1 LTYKGTISV
10 LLFTDDEIKA
20 RILLKLYRLG
30 KWRASHTS
38 FENLKKGFNQR
49 DLGKKGTRRVDDV
62 GNDLIKSNWL
72 LSKPTGYGLEVSLNH
87 QFSQEIVSFIK
98 QFFSDVE

>member
-1 LTYKGTISV
+1 MTYKGTISV
-10 LLFTDDEIKA
+10 LLFTDDEVKA

-30 KWRASHTS
+30 KWGGSHTS
-38 FENLKKGFNQR
+38 IENLSKGFNMR
-49 DLGKKGTRRVDDV
+49 DLGKKGAKRVDDV
-62 GNDLIKSNWL
+62 ADELIKSNWL
-72 LSKPTGYGLEVSLNH
+72 LHKPTGYGTEVSLNP

>member
-1 LTYKGTISV
+1 MTYKGTISV
-10 LLFTDDEIKA
+10 HLFTDDEVKA
-20 RILLKLYRLG
+20 RILYKLYRRG
-30 KWRASHTS
+30 NWGGSHTS
-38 FENLKKGFNQR
+38 IENLKKGFSPR
-49 DLGKKGTRRVDDV
+49 DLGKKGTSRVDDV
-62 GNDLIKSNWL
+62 AKDLIKSNWL